1 MTLSSTAARD
11 RCASLAGATILVVE
25 DDALVGLDV
34 TLALQDFGCTVLG
47 PLGSVDRTLAAL
59 EAERPDAALL
69 DVGLADGHSAP
80 VATVLAAGGV
90 PFALLTGADHSD
102 LDTVLRAVPRLTKP
116 FGSDSIER
124 VVLQLLGTVGSG
136 RSVEQGE
143 PSRH

>member
-1 MTLSSTAARD
+1 M
-11 RCASLAGATILVVE
+11 VE
-25 DDALVGLDV
+25 NDALVGLEV

-59 EAERPDAALL
+59 EAERPDAVLL

-80 VATVLAAGGV
+80 VATVLVAGGV

-102 LDTVLRAVPRLTKP
+102 LDAVCTVPRLTKP
-116 FGSDSIER
+116 FGSDAIER

-136 RSVEQGE
+136 RSVAQGSPRGTE
-143 PSRH
+143 GSRVPPRTAAT

>member
-1 MTLSSTAARD
+1 MTFDNMAARD
-11 RCASLAGATILVVE
+11 RSAALAGATILVVE
-25 DDALVGLDV
+25 NDALVGLEV

-59 EAERPDAALL
+59 EAERPDAVLL

-90 PFALLTGADHSD
+90 PFALLTDADHSD
-102 LDTVLRAVPRLTKP
+102 LDAVLRTVPRLTKP
-116 FGSDSIER
+116 FGSDAIER

-136 RSVEQGE
+136 RSVAQGE